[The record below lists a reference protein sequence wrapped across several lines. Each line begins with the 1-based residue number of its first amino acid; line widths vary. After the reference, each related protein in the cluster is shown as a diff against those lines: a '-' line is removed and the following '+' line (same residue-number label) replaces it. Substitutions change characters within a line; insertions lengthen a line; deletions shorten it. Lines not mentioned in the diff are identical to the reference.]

1 MPEVRAAAR
10 DVPASG
16 IREIVNLVIGRPAG
30 EVVRLEIGE
39 PGFSTPEHIV
49 AAGAAAAATARY
61 APSAGHLRLREA
73 LAARM
78 DRVTGVGVPADRV
91 VVGQGAVQVCEVT
104 LSALVDPG
112 DEVLVPDP
120 AWPNYAMQVEL
131 LGGTVVPY
139 PLRAAE
145 GFVPDPDEVAA
156 LITPRT
162 RVLILNSPS
171 NPTGAVFP
179 AEVVAA
185 LVARAA
191 ERGVVVLSDEV
202 YDELI
207 FEGDRADALR
217 YDEDHVVAVHSFS
230 KTYAMTG
237 WRVGWAVAPAW
248 LAPVLTKLQEPKI
261 SCIADPMAAGALAAL
276 EGPQDRIAETREAYR
291 ARRDLAVGLV
301 RDAGLE
307 VAVPGGAFYL
317 MVPLAEGVDSRRAAL
332 DLVGEGVSVAPGTAF
347 GTAAADHV
355 RVSLASEEPDLK
367 EGLRRLLAWQARTD
381 GGARP

>member
-145 GFVPDPDEVAA
+145 GFVPDPDEVAH
-156 LITPRT
+156 
-162 RVLILNSPS
+162 
-171 NPTGAVFP
+171 
-179 AEVVAA
+179 
-185 LVARAA
+185 
-191 ERGVVVLSDEV
+191 RG
-202 YDELI
+202 
-207 FEGDRADALR
+207 
-217 YDEDHVVAVHSFS
+217 
-230 KTYAMTG
+230 
-237 WRVGWAVAPAW
+237 
-248 LAPVLTKLQEPKI
+248 Q
-261 SCIADPMAAGALAAL
+261 
-276 EGPQDRIAETREAYR
+276 
-291 ARRDLAVGLV
+291 
-301 RDAGLE
+301 
-307 VAVPGGAFYL
+307 
-317 MVPLAEGVDSRRAAL
+317 
-332 DLVGEGVSVAPGTAF
+332 
-347 GTAAADHV
+347 
-355 RVSLASEEPDLK
+355 
-367 EGLRRLLAWQARTD
+367 
-381 GGARP
+381 